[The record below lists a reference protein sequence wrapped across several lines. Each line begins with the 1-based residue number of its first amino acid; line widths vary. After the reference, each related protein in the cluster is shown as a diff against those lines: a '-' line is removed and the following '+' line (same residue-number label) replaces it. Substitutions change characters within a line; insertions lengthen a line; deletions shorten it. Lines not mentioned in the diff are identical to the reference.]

1 MEKMKI
7 GKKNNLSKKEREAL
21 DELREDDSITIKP
34 ADKGGGIV
42 ILNTERYEEESLKIL
57 NDPETYIKLRK
68 DPTED
73 VVAKFHQYLDE
84 GEMAGILN
92 DKEHKYL
99 KILHPQRPTFY
110 HLPKVH
116 KDPVNPPGR
125 PIISGIDSISSRV
138 SEYIDKILQP
148 IVLKTKY
155 HLKDTLSAIQELEK
169 ISWQEDY
176 ILVTCD
182 VKSLYSNIPHKEG
195 MESIKRHLEGETDI
209 PPEQKD
215 FTLEGIKL
223 ILENNYF
230 SFNKE
235 FYLQKKGTA
244 MGTRFAPS
252 FANLY
257 MSTWEEKI
265 TENKEDNIIL
275 YLRYID
281 DILMI
286 WKGGEE
292 DLVTFL
298 NQLNTKDP
306 NIKLESTW
314 NRNTIDYLDLT
325 IFSEGNKLYTKT
337 YFKKVDTNSY
347 IHRDSCHL
355 RRWLEGIPK
364 SQYLR
369 IKRNCSKESDFNIQT
384 DRLKTQF
391 LEKGYEESRLESTK
405 NEIALMDRKECLKY
419 KNKIN
424 ESL

>member
-1 MEKMKI
+1 MMSAEISTFDKMVTREMEKMKI
-7 GKKNNLSKKEREAL
+7 GKKNNLSKKERKAL

-42 ILNTERYEEESLKIL
+42 ILSTERYEEESLKIL

-73 VVAKFHQYLDE
+73 IVAKFHQYLDE
-84 GEMAGILN
+84 GEMVGILN

-209 PPEQKD
+209 PPEQKR
-215 FTLEGIKL
+215 FHTGR
-223 ILENNYF
+223 
-230 SFNKE
+230 NK
-235 FYLQKKGTA
+235 A
-244 MGTRFAPS
+244 DTR
-252 FANLY
+252 
-257 MSTWEEKI
+257 E
-265 TENKEDNIIL
+265 
-275 YLRYID
+275 
-281 DILMI
+281 
-286 WKGGEE
+286 
-292 DLVTFL
+292 
-298 NQLNTKDP
+298 QL
-306 NIKLESTW
+306 
-314 NRNTIDYLDLT
+314 
-325 IFSEGNKLYTKT
+325 F
-337 YFKKVDTNSY
+337 F
-347 IHRDSCHL
+347 
-355 RRWLEGIPK
+355 
-364 SQYLR
+364 
-369 IKRNCSKESDFNIQT
+369 IQ
-384 DRLKTQF
+384 
-391 LEKGYEESRLESTK
+391 
-405 NEIALMDRKECLKY
+405 
-419 KNKIN
+419 
-424 ESL
+424 